1 MADMGAVAKAVRKNS
16 KKTSKRERELIARV
30 AELTRQLD
38 TVNFIAQRASILES
52 QKDAAYL
59 RAIETAK
66 KAEEEAGRGAARS
79 FALLARLVQ
88 SMPKRIDVEED

>member
-1 MADMGAVAKAVRKNS
+1 MATKKKPA
-16 KKTSKRERELIARV
+16 KTSKRERELIARV
-30 AELTRQLD
+30 SELTRQLD

-52 QKDAAYL
+52 QKDAAHL

-66 KAEEEAGRGAARS
+66 KAEGEAARGAARS